1 MYHHKNL
8 TTLIDFELSK
18 KLSSGIEENE
28 TEETE
33 KKKKK
38 KNKSSYISK
47 VYNLNI
53 RQPKR
58 LNN

>member
-18 KLSSGIEENE
+18 KLSSGIEEKE

-33 KKKKK
+33 ETEEKKKKRTRT
-38 KNKSSYISK
+38 K
-47 VYNLNI
+47 VLTF
-53 RQPKR
+53 RR
-58 LNN
+58 T